1 MPIRFTCEY
10 LLLRMSKS
18 YVEYLESLSL
28 VKLVGGQIIS
38 SISEY
43 GVLHSFDLMATR
55 LQFKGDYRV
64 SAIRKEAD
72 RLHAEGGFRSF
83 YRGYSFTAAANVPIE
98 LIYRTTYD
106 YNCRTLGRSPFV
118 SGFFADTLISVFQ
131 VPAEV
136 ITQRLQISKRGTTA
150 FSVIR
155 NLYSSEGIR
164 GFYRTIN
171 IALMVHPFQ
180 AGTWWYF
187 YELTRRRTEG
197 NVLVSSS
204 VASVIVSA
212 LFNPVTVVKTQIQT
226 GKSKLTGPKLFLD
239 LAKSSN
245 GRMTLLTAGLI
256 PAMTRSVF
264 EGFIH
269 AFTYET
275 VFEYA
280 KLNNQFH

>member
-28 VKLVGGQIIS
+28 VKLVSGQIIS

-106 YNCRTLGRSPFV
+106 YN
-118 SGFFADTLISVFQ
+118 
-131 VPAEV
+131 
-136 ITQRLQISKRGTTA
+136 
-150 FSVIR
+150 
-155 NLYSSEGIR
+155 
-164 GFYRTIN
+164 
-171 IALMVHPFQ
+171 
-180 AGTWWYF
+180 
-187 YELTRRRTEG
+187 
-197 NVLVSSS
+197 
-204 VASVIVSA
+204 
-212 LFNPVTVVKTQIQT
+212 
-226 GKSKLTGPKLFLD
+226 
-239 LAKSSN
+239 
-245 GRMTLLTAGLI
+245 
-256 PAMTRSVF
+256 
-264 EGFIH
+264 
-269 AFTYET
+269 
-275 VFEYA
+275 
-280 KLNNQFH
+280 